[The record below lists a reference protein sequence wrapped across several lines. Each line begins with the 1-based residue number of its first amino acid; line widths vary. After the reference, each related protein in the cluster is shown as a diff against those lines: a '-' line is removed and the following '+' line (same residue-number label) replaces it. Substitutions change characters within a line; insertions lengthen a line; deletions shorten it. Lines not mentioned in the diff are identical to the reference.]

1 MSGGWWGGRKNYDD
15 ESLEVDPGGKPCS
28 RGTHNET
35 VKRLP
40 LFFAVI
46 NGIVIESHSIA
57 QSCGG
62 IFNSSIKSKIYIPGE
77 SIKTRG
83 V

>member
-1 MSGGWWGGRKNYDD
+1 MVVGGEGVRIMTMSPLK
-15 ESLEVDPGGKPCS
+15 LIPVGGKPCS

-46 NGIVIESHSIA
+46 NGIVIESHPIA

-62 IFNSSIKSKIYIPGE
+62 IFNSSIKSKICF
-77 SIKTRG
+77 
-83 V
+83 